1 MKTLIT
7 IVAIL
12 AIPFIILNAIIRL
25 LSIIF
30 IGFPVMG
37 YSKFWGIDCHG
48 IIEPKTKS
56 AKIMIS
62 LMEEDLLIIKYLKK
76 LRKYGESNK

>member
-1 MKTLIT
+1 MKILIT
-7 IVAIL
+7 IIAIL
-12 AIPFIILNAIIRL
+12 AIPFIILNAIIRVVG
-25 LSIIF
+25 IIF

-37 YSKFWGIDCHG
+37 YSKFWDIDCHC
-48 IIEPKTKS
+48 IIGPKTKS

-62 LMEEDLLIIKYLKK
+62 LMDENLLIIKYLKK